1 MGFINKIKNKAK
13 HNNPVPSLPHISPP
27 RPIPI
32 IHIPPVKPHIP
43 VPPPPKEIIHSID
56 KAVIK
61 PIDIAVVKPIE
72 IFVKNDIVQPTKEFT
87 EKAID
92 NIKDVIKDISD
103 IDLSGGKGNGHKN
116 KSNDDGGAFNPIW
129 YYVSGAAVL
138 GYFMM

>member
-1 MGFINKIKNKAK
+1 MGFINKIKKKAK
-13 HNNPVPSLPHISPP
+13 HNNPVPSLPSIPPP
-27 RPIPI
+27 RPLPI

-43 VPPPPKEIIHSID
+43 PPPPPKEIIHSID

-61 PIDIAVVKPIE
+61 PIDIAVVKPTE
-72 IFVKNDIVQPTKEFT
+72 IFVKNDIVEPTKEFT

-92 NIKDVIKDISD
+92 GIKDAINEIAN
-103 IDLSGGKGNGHKN
+103 IDLGGSKSKGHKN
-116 KSNDDGGAFNPIW
+116 KSNDEGGAFNPMW